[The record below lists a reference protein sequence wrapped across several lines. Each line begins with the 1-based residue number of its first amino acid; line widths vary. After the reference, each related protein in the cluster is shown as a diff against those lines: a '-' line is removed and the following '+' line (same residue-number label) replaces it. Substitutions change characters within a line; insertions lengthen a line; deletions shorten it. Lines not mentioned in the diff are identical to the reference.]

1 MQVNEHVPVRM
12 ILNGSKQL
20 LSHASPQVEQ
30 MLLKQRCE
38 TK

>member
-20 LSHASPQVEQ
+20 LSCVTTSGADAFEAE
-30 MLLKQRCE
+30 M
-38 TK
+38 

>member
-1 MQVNEHVPVRM
+1 MQVNEHVLARM

-20 LSHASPQVEQ
+20 LSHASPQVKQ
-30 MLLKQRCE
+30 MLLRQRCE